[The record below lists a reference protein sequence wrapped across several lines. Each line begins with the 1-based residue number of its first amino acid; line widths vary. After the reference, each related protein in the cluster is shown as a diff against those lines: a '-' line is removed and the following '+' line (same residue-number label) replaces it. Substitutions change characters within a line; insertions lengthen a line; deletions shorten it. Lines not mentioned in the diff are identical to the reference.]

1 MGAPFAN
8 RLSDDVNF
16 DRPFNKEKDVLKI
29 ISISRATFY
38 SWQSEWISKGGDP
51 KDMGK
56 IILKGSS
63 SVYWNGPLFLD
74 WMIKHK
80 IKHDP
85 KYDYEEEHKNKALV
99 VINNLKKRK

>member
-1 MGAPFAN
+1 MFN
-8 RLSDDVNF
+8 FKF
-16 DRPFNKEKDVLKI
+16 DRPFYKEKDFLKI

-38 SWQSEWISKGGDP
+38 SWQSEWISKGGHP

>member
-1 MGAPFAN
+1 MFN
-8 RLSDDVNF
+8 FKF
-16 DRPFNKEKDVLKI
+16 DRPFYKEKDFLKI
-29 ISISRATFY
+29 ISIPRSTFY
-38 SWQSEWISKGGDP
+38 SWQSEWISKGRDP
-51 KDMGK
+51 RLMGK
-56 IILKGSS
+56 VYIKGSS

>member
-1 MGAPFAN
+1 MFN
-8 RLSDDVNF
+8 FKF
-16 DRPFNKEKDVLKI
+16 DRPFYKEKDFLKI

-63 SVYWNGPLFLD
+63 SVYWNGPKYINWL
-74 WMIKHK
+74 IENK
-80 IKHDP
+80 IETDP
-85 KYDYEEEHKNKALV
+85 TYDYEVEQKNRALV
-99 VINNLKKRK
+99 VVNNLEKKKNG